1 MCQLSKTKEER
12 LRNVHSRALKQF
24 DNVAQAT
31 QEERALALQDRRF
44 VSISGAQ
51 WEDEWY
57 DQWEN
62 SIRVEINKTAAGLEK
77 IVNDYRSN
85 RVTVNFR
92 ATSDSKS
99 SAATATMLDGLFRAD
114 VYRCKGQQAF
124 DNAFEEGA
132 AGGYGAWR
140 LCNEFEDE
148 YDPDNEFQRIAIKTI
163 VDADQSVYFD
173 PNAKLYDKSDAKWA
187 IVITANAQDSF
198 EQDYPG
204 RVASWPDSFP
214 KPYYDWYT
222 IDVVKTAE
230 YYEVEDKRDTLIT
243 YRHPLT
249 EEIEKR
255 WQSDMDE
262 EDAADMEMRG
272 WVITKTR
279 KVRRR
284 RVHKYLMSGTEI
296 LEDQGFIAGPN
307 IPIIPFYGKRWFI
320 DNMERCR
327 GHVRLAKDPQR
338 VYNSQI
344 SKLTEIASVS
354 PIERPILTPA
364 QVKGHEGSWAQAN
377 LNRAPYAL
385 INPTVDGDGNAI
397 NQGPIGKVE
406 PPVVPPV
413 LAALVQVTASDIA
426 EITNADDGA
435 EKVKANVSADAM
447 DIAATRVDAK
457 SFTYMDNFRQSMQR
471 CGEVYLGM
479 AREVYVE
486 EGRTVDTLGDDGE
499 EGTAVL
505 LESQTDEATGVNVI
519 ANDLE
524 HGNYKVISDVTEATS
539 TRRDKT
545 IKTMM
550 TVATAAQALGD
561 TETGM
566 AALITGI
573 LNMDGEGMDDFQA
586 FMRKKALGIGL
597 VQPTP
602 EEQQTIAEE
611 QQNQQPSATDQA
623 LLAQAKDF
631 EASAGLKVAN
641 TEKAVADTAQSKA
654 KTLLTVAQAQET
666 AAKTG
671 QTVEQTRREGIL
683 AMRDESKPTLPLP
696 PSQDRQAA

>member
-1 MCQLSKTKEER
+1 MSETKAQR
-12 LRNVHSRALKQF
+12 LAKLHERALTQF
-24 DNVAQAT
+24 DNVTQAT

-44 VSISGAQ
+44 VSIAGAQ

-57 DQWEN
+57 DQFEN
-62 SIRVEINKTAAGLEK
+62 SIRVEINKTASGLEK

-92 ATSDSKS
+92 STTDTKS
-99 SAATATMLDGLFRAD
+99 TQATAELLDGLFRAD
-114 VYRCKGQQAF
+114 VYRSKGQQAF

-140 LCNEFEDE
+140 IVNEFEDE
-148 YDPDNEFQRIAIKTI
+148 YDPDNEFQRIAIKAI

-173 PNAKLYDKSDAKWA
+173 PNAKLYDKSDAMWA
-187 IVITANAQDSF
+187 IVVTAMAQQSF
-198 EQDYPG
+198 EEEYEG
-204 RVASWPDSFP
+204 RCSSWPDSFP

-222 IDVVKTAE
+222 PDVVKVAE
-230 YYEVEDKRDTLIT
+230 YYAVEDKRDTLIV

-249 EEIEKR
+249 EEIDKR
-255 WQSDMDE
+255 WKSSMDDD
-262 EDAADMEMRG
+262 DAADMELRG
-272 WVITKTR
+272 WVVLKTQQ
-279 KVRRR
+279 RRR
-284 RVHKYLMSGTEI
+284 KRVHKYLMSGTEI
-296 LEDQGFIAGPN
+296 LDDQGYIAGPN
-307 IPIIPFYGKRWFI
+307 IPIVPFYGKRWFI

-338 VYNSQI
+338 VYNAQI

-364 QVKGHEGSWAQAN
+364 QVKGHEGSWAVAN
-377 LNRAPYAL
+377 LDRAPYAL
-385 INPTVDGDGNAI
+385 INPTVDSEGNAV
-397 NQGPIGKVE
+397 NQGPIGNIN
-406 PPVVPPV
+406 PPQVPPV
-413 LAALVQVTASDIA
+413 LAALVQVTGSDIA
-426 EITNADDGA
+426 EITNSDDGA

-471 CGEVYLGM
+471 CGEIYLGM
-479 AREVYVE
+479 AREIYVE
-486 EGRTVDTLGDDGE
+486 EGRTVETLGDDGE
-499 EGTAVL
+499 EGSAVL
-505 LESQTDEATGVNVI
+505 LESQTDEATGINTI

-524 HGNYKVISDVTEATS
+524 HGAYKVISDVTEATT

-545 IKTMM
+545 VKTMM

-561 TETGM
+561 METGM
-566 AALITGI
+566 AALITGV

-586 FMRKKALGIGL
+586 YMRKKALGIGL

-602 EEQQTIAEE
+602 EEQQQMAEAA
-611 QQNQQPSATDQA
+611 QGQQPSATDQA

-631 EASAGLKVAN
+631 EASAGLKLAN
-641 TEKAVADTAQSKA
+641 TEKAVADTGQSKA
-654 KTLLTVAQAQET
+654 KTVLTLAQAQET

-671 QTVEQTRREGIL
+671 QTVEQTKREGIL
-683 AMRDESKPTLPLP
+683 AMRDEAKPQLALP
-696 PSQDRQAA
+696 PPQERQAA